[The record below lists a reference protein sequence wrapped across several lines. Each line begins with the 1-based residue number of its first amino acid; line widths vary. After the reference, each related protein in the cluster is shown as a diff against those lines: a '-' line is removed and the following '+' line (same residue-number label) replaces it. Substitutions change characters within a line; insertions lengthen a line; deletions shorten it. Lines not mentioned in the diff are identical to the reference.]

1 MPRFKLTAEDI
12 VLNVFCSLIGLFV
25 IVATLYPI
33 LYMLVYSL
41 NDPLDAS
48 KGGLFLFPRIFTL
61 QNYGVVLSDARL
73 LQALVITVLR
83 TVIGTIGTVLVTA
96 MVAYALSRDRLIFR
110 RGYSLVAIITMYFN
124 GGIIPFYLVLQNF
137 GLLNSFW
144 VYIIPQ
150 LFGVFNALLFMAFF
164 RQMPRELE
172 EAAKLDG
179 ANDFQIFWRI
189 ALPIAKPV
197 VATVALFVAVS
208 HWNDWFTSAY
218 FVANQNLWT
227 LPTIIIRLLSSV
239 EAIDKMSSLP
249 ATARVD
255 PMATLTSIKYATL
268 IISILPITVLYPF
281 VQRYFVK
288 GMMVGSIKG

>member
-73 LQALVITVLR
+73 LQALVITVVR

>member
-268 IISILPITVLYPF
+268 LISILPITVLYPF

>member
-96 MVAYALSRDRLIFR
+96 MVAYALSRDRLMFR
-110 RGYSLVAIITMYFN
+110 RGYSLIAIITMYFN

-268 IISILPITVLYPF
+268 IISILPITILYPF